1 MTVSTMPY
9 TAKHRFARISPRKAR
24 LVTDLI
30 RGRHVNEALEILR
43 FVNKRAAMM
52 IDKVLRSAIAD
63 ADEKEADVS
72 HLYVVEAHV
81 DEGPSFRR
89 WRPKDRGRA
98 HPIDKRTSHIV
109 VTVDELSDGQ
119 AGRRAAAG

>member
-1 MTVSTMPY
+1 
-9 TAKHRFARISPRKAR
+9 
-24 LVTDLI
+24 
-30 RGRHVNEALEILR
+30 VNEALEILR
-43 FVNKRAAMM
+43 FVNKRAAAM

-72 HLYVVEAHV
+72 RLYVVAAHV

>member
-1 MTVSTMPY
+1 MPY

-43 FVNKRAAMM
+43 FVNKRAAVM

-72 HLYVVEAHV
+72 RLYVAEAHV
-81 DEGPSFRR
+81 DEGPSSRR

-109 VTVDELSDGQ
+109 VTVDELGDGQ
-119 AGRRAAAG
+119 AGRQAAAG

>member
-1 MTVSTMPY
+1 M
-9 TAKHRFARISPRKAR
+9 
-24 LVTDLI
+24 TDLI

-43 FVNKRAAMM
+43 FVNKRAAGM

-72 HLYVVEAHV
+72 RLYVVEAHV
-81 DEGPSFRR
+81 DGGPSFRR

-119 AGRRAAAG
+119 GGRRAAAG